1 MVMEEKFKIIRED
14 TNIGEKVTLI
24 IPASIEAKERYW
36 LNVYGI
42 ENFEIAEFNKITGQV
57 VLKVSTYVDGV
68 ADGGK

>member
-1 MVMEEKFKIIRED
+1 MEEKFKIIRENTD
-14 TNIGEKVTLI
+14 NGEKVTLI

-42 ENFEIAEFNKITGQV
+42 ENFEIAEFNKLTGQV
-57 VLKVSTYVDGV
+57 ILRASTYLYEV